1 MVIRS
6 AFTSDGRTW
15 RIEEGDRLTAPASGP
30 AQRGVADPAPV
41 LLNDGTWLMAVKSF
55 IK

>member
-6 AFTSDGRTW
+6 AFTDDGLKW
-15 RIEEGDRLTAPASGP
+15 QIEEGIRVSAPASGP

-41 LLNDGTWLMAVKSF
+41 LLKDGTWLMAVKSF
-55 IK
+55 IN